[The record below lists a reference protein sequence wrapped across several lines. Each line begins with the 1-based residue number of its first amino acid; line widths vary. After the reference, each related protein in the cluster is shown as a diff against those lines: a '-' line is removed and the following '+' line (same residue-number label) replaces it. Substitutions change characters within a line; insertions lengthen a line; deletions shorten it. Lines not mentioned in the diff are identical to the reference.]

1 MLGFELLEKLFDW
14 PGAPLPSVFQ
24 ALANSLLCIR
34 LRGDVQK
41 ALVCLRVLND
51 GRGLSIHSQN
61 DWALAFLDLFEKL
74 AGTAAESSQRL
85 NICWYVEHS

>member
-24 ALANSLLCIR
+24 ALANSLSCIR

-51 GRGLSIHSQN
+51 GRGLPVHSKN
-61 DWALAFLDLFEKL
+61 DWTLAFFNLFEKFGG
-74 AGTAAESSQRL
+74 AAAEGG
-85 NICWYVEHS
+85 